1 MLGRPELVDDPR
13 YRTNELRLKNRAEL
27 EPLIEAILGDAD
39 RVTIEARLAESD
51 VPFGSLNEV
60 DGLVEHPQLAARQ
73 RWLEVDSPIG
83 PFRALADPL
92 NLSDMAKR
100 ADPVPALGA
109 QTDEIAREL
118 GYSEEE
124 IAALHAAGA
133 V

>member
-1 MLGRPELVDDPR
+1 V
-13 YRTNELRLKNRAEL
+13 A
-27 EPLIEAILGDAD
+27 
-39 RVTIEARLAESD
+39 VEARLAAAD
-51 VPFGSLNEV
+51 VPFGNLNEV
-60 DGLVEHPQLAARQ
+60 DGLVDHPQLAARE
-73 RWLEVDSPIG
+73 RWLEVGSPAG

-92 NLSDMAKR
+92 NLSDMPKR
-100 ADPVPALGA
+100 ADPVPALGE